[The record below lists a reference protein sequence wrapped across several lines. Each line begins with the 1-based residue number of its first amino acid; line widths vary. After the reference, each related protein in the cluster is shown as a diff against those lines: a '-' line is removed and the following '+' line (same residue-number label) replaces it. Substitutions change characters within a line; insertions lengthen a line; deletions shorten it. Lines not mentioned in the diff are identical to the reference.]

1 MGACKKKCKCR
12 CCCRRPIFFTAGC
25 VTRLFRD
32 QSLRIRSALARIQ
45 FVNCPFPKKFTDQDL
60 RYQFFN
66 YNGSFHKT
74 LQHDST
80 TGALTATD
88 QYEKLACSFFN
99 NSLKSLASVVLA
111 TGATF
116 GLVNP
121 SAAMSAVLEGAP
133 QCALSLPPPAPL
145 SSAITASEM
154 VEVYAQACAR
164 DVAFIDYS
172 TSGTITSLLGVTKLN
187 APDVLASLPDIPSN
201 PFTALTIFRGNAVG
215 CTLGPHISQ
224 LFLLPVPTAS
234 TTTFPQQ
241 YTTYLPRYA
250 VRVEWGISASEMIGI
265 QNGIPSG
272 AAPALDTPKY
282 IYNGRTLAEAVHH
295 DAVYQYYY
303 QATLILLGLGAAI
316 NSTFPSY
323 ANQSPF
329 ITNAGVVNI
338 LTALSAVA
346 KLALKHAWYWK
357 WAKYRRLRPEVY
369 SLWVHNVLQTPPVVP
384 NSGNYDL
391 SAVVLTN
398 DITLTDIPL
407 INATWG
413 TPPPDTF
420 TLPLTFREGSPAHPS
435 YPAGHAV
442 LSGACAT
449 ILKMFFDGEVVW
461 TTLSAVVEAD
471 TAGTALSAFGGST
484 AGMTV
489 GTEINKLASNIVLG
503 RDWAGVHYRTDG
515 TKGMALGEQ
524 VAMKYMG
531 DLLSVSPENNL
542 PANTPP
548 AIVFRKLDGELATV
562 GPTTCQ

>member
-1 MGACKKKCKCR
+1 M
-12 CCCRRPIFFTAGC
+12 
-25 VTRLFRD
+25 
-32 QSLRIRSALARIQ
+32 
-45 FVNCPFPKKFTDQDL
+45 
-60 RYQFFN
+60 
-66 YNGSFHKT
+66 
-74 LQHDST
+74 
-80 TGALTATD
+80 TATD

-99 NSLKSLASVVLA
+99 NSLESLVSVVLA
-111 TGATF
+111 SGATF

-121 SAAMSAVLEGAP
+121 SAAMSAILEGAP
-133 QCALSLPPPAPL
+133 QCALSLPPPASL

-154 VEVYAQACAR
+154 VEVYAQVVAR
-164 DVAFIDYS
+164 DVSFIDYS
-172 TSGTITSLLGVTKLN
+172 TDATITSLLGVTRLN
-187 APDVLASLPDIPSN
+187 APGILTNLPDIPSN

-224 LFLLPVPTAS
+224 LFLLNVPTAS
-234 TTTFPQQ
+234 TTSFLQQ
-241 YTTYLPRYA
+241 YTTYLPRFA
-250 VRVEWGISASEMIGI
+250 SRVEWGISATEMIGI

-272 AAPALDTPKY
+272 PVPALDTPKY
-282 IYNGRTLAEAVHH
+282 IYNGRTLAEAVHN

-303 QATLILLGLGAAI
+303 QATLILLGLGAAT

-323 ANQSPF
+323 ANQDPF

-369 SLWVHNVLQTPPVVP
+369 SLWVHNVLSIPSVVP
-384 NSGNYDL
+384 NSANYDL
-391 SAVVLTN
+391 STVVLTN
-398 DITLTDIPL
+398 LITTIDIPA
-407 INATWG
+407 INVGWG
-413 TPPPDTF
+413 TVPTTY
-420 TLPLTFREGSPAHPS
+420 TLPLTFRSGSPSHPS

-461 TTLSAVVEAD
+461 TTLSAVVEAN
-471 TAGTALSAFGGST
+471 TAGDTLVPFGGST

-515 TKGMALGEQ
+515 TKGMDLGEQ
-524 VAMKYMG
+524 IAMKYMG

-542 PANTPP
+542 PGNTPP
-548 AIVFRKLDGELATV
+548 AIVFRQFNGELATV
-562 GPTTCQ
+562 VPTTCQ